1 MDTFK
6 DWLLENVKENLKD
19 IATHGCE
26 GGFAGLTMYS
36 ETSSLYDTYE
46 KEIWEMLSE
55 DSENFGDGNILG
67 FITSLNGS
75 KNVDDEVTFKNLL
88 VWYAAERLADQI
100 INSNEGEE

>member
-1 MDTFK
+1 MNTFK
-6 DWLLENVKENLKD
+6 DWLLENLEEELKD

-26 GGFAGLTMYS
+26 GGFTGLIYYH
-36 ETSSLYDTYE
+36 ETSLLYDTYQ

-55 DSENFGDGNILG
+55 DAESFGDGNVLS

-75 KNVDDEVTFKNLL
+75 KNVEDEVTFKNLL

-100 INSNEGEE
+100 INIDENED